1 MVIISLFYSNVCSEE
16 YPAIREEDALSKWV
30 SDPANTAW
38 MESKFSSSFS
48 NEKYVIFHN
57 DLFIFLFYFHL
68 YLPSLYFLLGTQ
80 QDRDCKVLS
89 PA

>member
-38 MESKFSSSFS
+38 MESKFSSFHFPMRNMSFYTMICLFSFS
-48 NEKYVIFHN
+48 ISICIYLVYTFCLEHN
-57 DLFIFLFYFHL
+57 RTGIVKF
-68 YLPSLYFLLGTQ
+68 
-80 QDRDCKVLS
+80 
-89 PA
+89 